1 MIFSR
6 LPDAAVWPIKI
17 AALAVVYYTAAK
29 LGLALAFAATNASPV
44 WPPSGIALAALLLLG
59 YRVWPGITL
68 GAFVAN
74 VTVFA
79 ANNAASSAVVAAVS
93 ATIAVGN
100 TLEALLGALLLNRLL
115 GSRSPFDRPQDVFW
129 FLIIT
134 VGVCLV
140 GASVGTTSLVASD
153 IVPQSAQLVIWL
165 TWWLGDAA
173 GMLIVSPLLI
183 AWLRRTTVAHARG
196 SVRQTLE
203 VIAFIAGLMVIGA
216 IVFRGEFGADPRAR
230 LLLYLFIPCLA
241 WAAYRHG
248 TRGAATA
255 SLIIAS
261 MAVWATIHHRGPLDG
276 NNVNTSLIL
285 LACFFG
291 LFAVTGLL
299 LAADM
304 VERRE
309 LNGVKPT
316 PRDVAAPW
324 LVLFGCLAGAILGWH
339 LVAADTQREARARF
353 LTQANEVGARTVA
366 RIMAYEETLRGA
378 RGLFAASTSV
388 SRDEWRQYIGQLD
401 VEHNFPGLP
410 GVGFAQYVTDAD
422 KLALE
427 RGAQA
432 DGLANY
438 QVWPAGERGE
448 YAPILYLEPASR
460 HNLRAFGFDMFSDP
474 VRRAAMMRA
483 RDSGLAELSGK
494 VTLVQKDG
502 DRPEAGVLV
511 YLPVYRN
518 GAATAT
524 PTERQRELIGYVY
537 APIRAGELMRG
548 VLGAMMPG
556 LALQVFDTDKPA
568 PATMMYDS
576 EAGRGRGNDLRPMFA
591 TQVPLTLNDHR
602 WTLQLATLP
611 AFENAIDTQKSQLVL
626 LAGTIISLL
635 LFVVF
640 RSLAMTRQSALDMA
654 AAAIRESAD
663 RFRSLAESAN
673 EAIIVCDAA
682 DGVVSWNRGAETI
695 FGYRADEMI
704 GRELS
709 RLLPERYR
717 DLLDPVM
724 PRVAGGEALQLTGK
738 TTEVSGLTRDGKEF
752 PLDLS
757 LATWESG
764 QRRFYS
770 AIMRDISV
778 RKQSEDALRNSE
790 ERFRLLVDGVSD
802 YAIIT
807 LDPDGTILSWNASA
821 ERINGYRADEI
832 LGQNFSRFYTQ
843 DRIERGDPQAVL
855 KTAVAEGRFE
865 EEGWRVRKDGGNFWA
880 SVIVTALRDE
890 SGTLRGFG
898 KVTRDLTER
907 KKSDDILEA
916 SERRFRSI
924 MVHAPIGMAVVSL
937 DGRWLEVNAA
947 LSEIVGYS
955 KLELENL
962 TFQDITHPNDLETDL
977 QHVQELLDGKVRSYQ
992 MEKRYIRKNR
1002 ESVWV
1007 KLTASLMRDARNEPL
1022 YFISQIEDISDRKEK
1037 EAAINLAFREKET
1050 LLKEVYHRVKNN
1062 LQVII
1067 SLLNMKMRTLPEG
1080 EYKGALL
1087 ESVLRVRAMALV
1099 HEQLYQSRDL
1109 SSIILADYIRDLC
1122 RDLGAT
1128 AGIEQ
1133 RGITINC
1140 EGEPLAVDLE
1150 HAVPLGLLLN
1160 ELITNSLKHAFPDGR
1175 RGAVRV
1181 SLSSAG
1187 ENMACLVVAD
1197 NGVGLP
1203 ATPSTAPSTSTGLK
1217 LVEALSRQLDATL
1230 TFEINGGTRVSLV
1243 FPLRARAAANR
1254 SALPARAAKH

>member
-1 MIFSR
+1 MNFSR

-203 VIAFIAGLMVIGA
+203 VIASIAGLMVIGA

-285 LACFFG
+285 LGCFFG

-339 LVAADTQREARARF
+339 LEAADTEREARARF
-353 LTQANEVGARTVA
+353 LTQAHEVGARTVE
-366 RIMAYEETLRGA
+366 RIMVYEATLRGA
-378 RGLFAASTSV
+378 GALFAASTSV

-432 DGLANY
+432 DGLAKY

-448 YAPILYLEPASR
+448 YAPILYLEPASGR
-460 HNLRAFGFDMFSDP
+460 NLRAFGFDMFSDP
-474 VRRAAMMRA
+474 VRRAAMIRA
-483 RDSGLAELSGK
+483 RDSGLAGLSGK

-502 DRPEAGVLV
+502 DRREAGVLV

-537 APIRAGELMRG
+537 APIRTGELMRG

-556 LALQVFDTDKPA
+556 LALQVFDADKPA

-576 EAGRGRGNDLRPMFA
+576 EAGRGSGNDLHPMFA

-611 AFENAIDTQKSQLVL
+611 AFENAIDTRKSQLVL

-640 RSLAMTRQSALDMA
+640 RSLAMTRQSALYLA
-654 AAAIRESAD
+654 AAVMRESAD

-717 DLLDPVM
+717 ELLDPVM
-724 PRVAGGEALQLTGK
+724 PSVAGGEVLQLTGK

-752 PLDLS
+752 PLELS

-770 AIMRDISV
+770 AIMR
-778 RKQSEDALRNSE
+778 
-790 ERFRLLVDGVSD
+790 
-802 YAIIT
+802 
-807 LDPDGTILSWNASA
+807 
-821 ERINGYRADEI
+821 
-832 LGQNFSRFYTQ
+832 
-843 DRIERGDPQAVL
+843 
-855 KTAVAEGRFE
+855 
-865 EEGWRVRKDGGNFWA
+865 
-880 SVIVTALRDE
+880 
-890 SGTLRGFG
+890 
-898 KVTRDLTER
+898 
-907 KKSDDILEA
+907 
-916 SERRFRSI
+916 
-924 MVHAPIGMAVVSL
+924 
-937 DGRWLEVNAA
+937 
-947 LSEIVGYS
+947 
-955 KLELENL
+955 
-962 TFQDITHPNDLETDL
+962 
-977 QHVQELLDGKVRSYQ
+977 
-992 MEKRYIRKNR
+992 
-1002 ESVWV
+1002 
-1007 KLTASLMRDARNEPL
+1007 
-1022 YFISQIEDISDRKEK
+1022 DISDRKEK

-1087 ESVLRVRAMALV
+1087 ESVHRVRAMALV
-1099 HEQLYQSRDL
+1099 HEQLYQSRNL
-1109 SSIILADYIRDLC
+1109 SFIILADYIRDLC
-1122 RDLGAT
+1122 RGLGAT
-1128 AGIEQ
+1128 ASIEQ

-1150 HAVPLGLLLN
+1150 PAVPLGLLLN

-1187 ENMACLVVAD
+1187 ENMACVVVAD

-1203 ATPSTAPSTSTGLK
+1203 ATPSTAPSTSIGLK

-1254 SALPARAAKH
+1254 STLPARAAKH